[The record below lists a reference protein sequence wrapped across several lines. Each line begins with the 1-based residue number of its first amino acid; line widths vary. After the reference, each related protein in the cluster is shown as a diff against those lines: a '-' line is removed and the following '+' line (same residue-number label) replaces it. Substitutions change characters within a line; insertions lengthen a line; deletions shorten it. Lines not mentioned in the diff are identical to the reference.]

1 VVKPEDIDYPW
12 EQIPTDSTGAP
23 IKDEPLF
30 EDDETM
36 PDAPDPVLSV
46 SLPEL
51 EDELIKY
58 KISELPKTNKTIMY
72 NLDGSS
78 PISGPTPREEGLT
91 VGPNTLFQEICPDT
105 YSRRYATYNSAMSAS
120 GGTGVFGEP
129 ASATH
134 LFWWSTNFASS
145 FTEETYGTYTSK
157 NAASNRSTLILC
169 GAACWKATGLLD
181 NTTKTEIWVKW
192 GYGPG
197 VTATTPYMQFLDKNE
212 AGDDV
217 VFNFELAVPF
227 EGGKV
232 NVAGLNLLIAINCP
246 YNGCFFYMDLR
257 KKTIIFQIMDGAKTG
272 PKSIAPRDWIADPN
286 PKDETPDDED
296 DTDDDDDE
304 EDVAAQVQAA
314 VNAALAAAAI
324 TQEQALSVQAAS
336 AAADKAQA
344 LASQQEA
351 LTTQLN
357 AAVNAAIAAGQL
369 SQQQAVAAQKAA
381 DDYAQ
386 STALSAQAAA
396 DASQMAQAVAS
407 AVAAQAAKDAT
418 QQQAAVAAQAAAD
431 ASAQQAAVASAVA
444 AQAAKDATAL
454 QAAVKA
460 QSDRD
465 AAAYT
470 LPAFAGSLNVSVG
483 SSYTGS
489 QFSIVASLAG
499 MDYSHAWLK
508 ALDGYDQ
515 TAYTGNNDL
524 FSTLAGA
531 QANSKAAVG
540 IVICG
545 NSSSW
550 YGVTAIQ
557 SFKVVS
563 SSSIYSGWLR
573 KGSPTQLVGWV
584 IKATPTG
591 STTVGYALVVTGY
604 GFTSLSP
611 TAKSG
616 MSGSTTYNL
625 TTKNVQAEILAN
637 MFPVDGISG
646 VNLGFIYDASV
657 GTYGQV
663 TWISQI

>member
-1 VVKPEDIDYPW
+1 VVKPEDIEYPW
-12 EQIPTDSTGAP
+12 EQVPTDSSGAP

-272 PKSIAPRDWIADPN
+272 PKSIGPRDWIADPN

-296 DTDDDDDE
+296 DTDDDDEE

-351 LTTQLN
+351 LTVQLN

-460 QSDRD
+460 QADRD
-465 AAAYT
+465 AAAVAK
-470 LPAFAGSLNVSVG
+470 LPKFTNAVSVTPG
-483 SSYTGS
+483 SSYTGQVFQVRTS
-489 QFSIVASLAG
+489 TSTL
-499 MDYSHAWLK
+499 DYSRVWIG
-508 ALDGYDQ
+508 ALYGLSWGSSL
-515 TAYTGNNDL
+515 TNTMTGL
-524 FSTLAGA
+524 ST
-531 QANSKAAVG
+531 QAAVQ
-540 IVICG
+540 VSPQTFALYSTA
-545 NSSSW
+545 NKAWYSASS
-550 YGVTAIQ
+550 TATY
-557 SFKVVS
+557 S
-563 SSSIYSGWLR
+563 SDATVNYYSGWIRPGTVTQMCGYVLNT
-573 KGSPTQLVGWV
+573 GTTSSPVWTLF
-584 IKATPTG
+584 
-591 STTVGYALVVTGY
+591 TTSFGYTSVSPVAASGASGALNNYTL
-604 GFTSLSP
+604 TSSN
-611 TAKSG
+611 T
-616 MSGSTTYNL
+616 
-625 TTKNVQAEILAN
+625 QAEIVAN
-637 MFPVDGISG
+637 MSMVSQSTGF
-646 VNLGFIYDASV
+646 GFIYDASV

-663 TWISQI
+663 TWISLV